1 MGRVRQR
8 GGIVG
13 DTHGRGPIDRA
24 ERMRP
29 DSANSATRWSGAEPG
44 TITLPGSGDQP
55 RPSGPC
61 STRLSAAAGVLS
73 WLSPRASCIETEAAQ
88 LAELV
93 NPGAV
98 CLDIGAG
105 YGLYSTL
112 FAAAAGP
119 HGRTLAIDA
128 NPRLTNRL
136 QRLATALRAP
146 SLQPIWAA
154 VSSTSGVDT
163 QLSVPYR
170 HRMPVCG
177 RAFMLHGAA
186 HHGPNSEFDR
196 DRRINLTTTTLDEL
210 TEQHG
215 VNQID
220 VIKVDIEG
228 AEYAMLRGAHTV
240 LARHR
245 PVWMLEIEE
254 RHLAKYGH
262 RAADVV
268 DLMASHGYAMYRW
281 HGDQWQRCSHVSPT
295 ARNYLFRI
303 P

>member
-1 MGRVRQR
+1 M
-8 GGIVG
+8 
-13 DTHGRGPIDRA
+13 
-24 ERMRP
+24 
-29 DSANSATRWSGAEPG
+29 
-44 TITLPGSGDQP
+44 
-55 RPSGPC
+55 
-61 STRLSAAAGVLS
+61 
-73 WLSPRASCIETEAAQ
+73 SPRAWCIETEAAQ
-88 LAELV
+88 LARLV
-93 NPGAV
+93 APGSV
-98 CLDIGAG
+98 CIDIGAG

-119 HGRTLAIDA
+119 DGRTLAIEA
-128 NPRLTNRL
+128 NPRLTKRL
-136 QRLATALRAP
+136 HRLATVLRAP
-146 SLQPIWAA
+146 SLQPIGAA
-154 VSSTSGVDT
+154 VSSASGVDT

-170 HRMPVCG
+170 NSMPVFG

-196 DRRINLTTTTLDEL
+196 DRLIDLTTTTLDEL
-210 TEQHG
+210 TEEFG
-215 VNQID
+215 VNRID

-228 AEYAMLRGAHTV
+228 AEYAMLCGAHAV
-240 LARHR
+240 LTRHR
-245 PVWMLEIEE
+245 PLWMLEIEE

-281 HGDQWQRCSHVSPT
+281 RGDQWQRCSHVSPT